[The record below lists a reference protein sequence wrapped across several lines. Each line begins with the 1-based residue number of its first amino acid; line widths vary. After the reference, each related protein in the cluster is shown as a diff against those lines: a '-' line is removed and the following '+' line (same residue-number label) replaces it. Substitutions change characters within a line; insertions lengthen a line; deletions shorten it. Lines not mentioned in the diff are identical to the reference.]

1 MNPAVA
7 TFDRY
12 ADAYDCWFD
21 EAPQAFEEQVAALR
35 RVLPRAG
42 TGLEIGVGSGR
53 YAAGLGIR
61 HGLDPSTALLELARQ
76 RGIVTVLGVGESLPY
91 RAGTFDYALMMAV
104 ICFMDD
110 LSRSCREAFR
120 VILPGGILA
129 IGFFEREGEIAL
141 RERERKPPGRFFRH
155 AKFRSIDEV
164 KSALATAGFSS
175 VILRADLH
183 GLCLVTAQRT

>member
-1 MNPAVA
+1 MNPC
-7 TFDRY
+7 R
-12 ADAYDCWFD
+12 
-21 EAPQAFEEQVAALR
+21 
-35 RVLPRAG
+35 
-42 TGLEIGVGSGR
+42 
-53 YAAGLGIR
+53 
-61 HGLDPSTALLELARQ
+61 
-76 RGIVTVLGVGESLPY
+76 Y

-120 VILPGGILA
+120 VIRPGGILA

-141 RERERKPPGRFFRH
+141 RERERKPPGGSSGT
-155 AKFRSIDEV
+155 RSSGPIGEV
-164 KSALATAGFSS
+164 RTTLATAGFSS